1 MDVLLSCLL
10 IGSSTILY
18 SFIWFYP
25 YIFSKI
31 IGKENNP
38 VHLLSQL
45 SMFLKV
51 LQLISITFLFE
62 NIHLIGLH
70 SSIMTIL
77 TDNVTVTFV
86 CFLLFFTG
94 QFMNLSVYQAL
105 TRDGV
110 YYGAVFG
117 RKIKWVS
124 GWPYKLFNII
134 SIPDP
139 QYLGCILSLISLLF
153 LSYQKHI
160 KLTIVFIF
168 WILNYIILIILE
180 KIPSGNIVIKNVK
193 N

>member
-25 YIFSKI
+25 NIFSNI
-31 IGKENNP
+31 IGSENNP

-62 NIHLIGLH
+62 NIYLIGLH

-77 TDNVTVTFV
+77 TENVTVTFF
-86 CFLLFFTG
+86 CSLLFLTG

-105 TRDGV
+105 TLDGV

-117 RKIKWVS
+117 QKIKWVS

-134 SIPDP
+134 SLPDP
-139 QYLGCILSLISLLF
+139 QYQGCILSLLSLLF
-153 LSYQKHI
+153 LIYQKQP

-180 KIPSGNIVIKNVK
+180 KTPSGNIVIKNVK